1 MRIPAL
7 LTLSVLAASAG
18 TAFAQGT
25 IDLPTRRAGQWEIR
39 MQAAQQPQG
48 MPEMVVKTCIDQ
60 ATDRRMMQSGMSM
73 LQQNCEKREMRR
85 DGSNYVIEAV
95 CQMGPMRMTSN
106 TTISGDF
113 QASYSVRSSATI
125 QMPNQAN
132 PQTTNTVQE
141 ARWVSASCTDGM
153 VPGDILLPTGQKMNI
168 NSMPSMTPGQQPAP
182 SR

>member
-7 LTLSVLAASAG
+7 LSLPLLAATTGAV
-18 TAFAQGT
+18 FAQAT
-25 IDLPTRRAGQWEIR
+25 IELPPRRAGQWEIR
-39 MQAAQQPQG
+39 MQGAPQAPG
-48 MPEMVVKTCIDQ
+48 APDMVIKTCIDQ

-85 DGSNYVIEAV
+85 DGGNFVIDAV

-113 QASYSVRSSATI
+113 QANYTVRSSATV
-125 QMPNQAN
+125 QMPNQPN
-132 PQTTNTVQE
+132 PQTTNMVQE
-141 ARWVSASCTDGM
+141 ARWVAAACTDGM